1 MKRRD
6 FLSLGA
12 AALATPALVT
22 SAQAQQ
28 LSLGEVSGYLNRLV
42 TAQGGFTQINGDG
55 TLSTGQI
62 FIKRP
67 GRIRFE
73 YNAPDNS
80 LMIAGGGQ
88 VAIFDPRSN
97 TPPDRYPLNQ
107 TPLSII
113 LEQNV
118 DLGRRRMVT
127 GHTSDGTTT
136 TVTAQ
141 DPDHPEYGN
150 IQLVFTA
157 NPVELRQWVV
167 TDDTGGQTT
176 VILNDVVP
184 GASIGD
190 AKFNILSEMRQR
202 GFR

>member
-1 MKRRD
+1 MFRRS
-6 FLSLGA
+6 FLALGA

-28 LSLGEVSGYLNRLV
+28 LSLDQISAYLNQLR

-62 FIKRP
+62 YIKRP

-80 LMIAGGGQ
+80 LMVVGGGQ

-97 TPPDRYPLNQ
+97 TGPDQYPLNK
-107 TPLSII
+107 TPLKII
-113 LEQNV
+113 LDNNV
-118 DLGRRRMVT
+118 DFGRERMVT
-127 GHTSDGTTT
+127 GHTSDGTST

-141 DPDHPEYGN
+141 DPDNPQFGN
-150 IQLVFTA
+150 IKLVFTS
-157 NPVELRQWVV
+157 NPAELRQWIV

-176 VILNDVVP
+176 VILNDLVQ
-184 GASIGD
+184 GGSIGEI
-190 AKFNILSEMRQR
+190 KFNIIAEMNKWNP
-202 GFR
+202 

>member
-6 FLSLGA
+6 FLTIGV

-22 SAQAQQ
+22 SASAQQ
-28 LSLGEVSGYLNRLV
+28 LSLGEVSGYLNQLV

-62 FIKRP
+62 YIKRP

-80 LMIAGGGQ
+80 LMVAGGGQ

-97 TPPDRYPLNQ
+97 TAPDRYPLNQ

-113 LEQNV
+113 LESNV
-118 DLGRRRMVT
+118 DLAQRRMVT

-136 TVTAQ
+136 TITAQ

-184 GASIGD
+184 GASIGE
-190 AKFNILSEMRQR
+190 AKFNIVGEMRSR
-202 GFR
+202 GFE

>member
-1 MKRRD
+1 MLRRT
-6 FLSLGA
+6 FLTLGA
-12 AALATPALVT
+12 AALASPALVT
-22 SAQAQQ
+22 SARAQE
-28 LSLGEVSGYLNRLV
+28 LSLGEVSNYLNQLV

-55 TLSTGQI
+55 TLSTGQV

-107 TPLSII
+107 TPLNII
-113 LEQNV
+113 LERNV
-118 DLGRRRMVT
+118 DLAQRSMVT

-136 TVTAQ
+136 TITAQ
-141 DPDHPEYGN
+141 DPAHPEYGN

-157 NPVELRQWVV
+157 NPVELRQWIV

-184 GASIGD
+184 GAAIGD
-190 AKFNILSEMRQR
+190 VKFNILSEMRQR
-202 GFR
+202 GFE

>member
-1 MKRRD
+1 MFRRS
-6 FLSLGA
+6 FLALGA

-28 LSLGEVSGYLNRLV
+28 LSLGQISAYLNQLR

-62 FIKRP
+62 YIKRP

-80 LMIAGGGQ
+80 LMVVGGGQ

-97 TPPDRYPLNQ
+97 TGPDQYPLNK
-107 TPLSII
+107 TPLKII
-113 LEQNV
+113 LDNNV
-118 DLGRRRMVT
+118 DFGRERMVT
-127 GHTSDGTTT
+127 GHTSDGTST

-141 DPDHPEYGN
+141 DPDNPQFGN
-150 IQLVFTA
+150 IKLVFTS
-157 NPVELRQWVV
+157 NPAELRQWIV

-176 VILNDVVP
+176 VILNDLVQ
-184 GASIGD
+184 GGSIGEV
-190 AKFNILSEMRQR
+190 KFNIIAEMNKWNP
-202 GFR
+202 

>member
-73 YNAPDNS
+73 YNPPDNS
-80 LMIAGGGQ
+80 LMVAGGGQ

-190 AKFNILSEMRQR
+190 AKFNIRSEMRQR
-202 GFR
+202 GFE